1 MTNGAELTRSALS
14 RPILLDIVSPTAGD
28 VKNGDNFNVHMTYQ
42 NAVAEMQ
49 GTILRKRVEFD
60 EILKLFFLSWMDGT
74 DNHWWIT
81 HYTDTK

>member
-14 RPILLDIVSPTAGD
+14 RSILLDIVSPMAGD

-49 GTILRKRVEFD
+49 GTILRKRVNIY
-60 EILKLFFLSWMDGT
+60 EILK
-74 DNHWWIT
+74 
-81 HYTDTK
+81 